1 METGVVL
8 EQNQD
13 GLPRIKI
20 LLEFLPVISGS
31 ERRKVKVDII
41 SDFLLLTS

>member
-8 EQNQD
+8 EQNQN

-31 ERRKVKVDII
+31 ARGTVKVDVA
-41 SDFLLLTS
+41 SGWLLLTS